1 MTDTQTNTMITGTL
15 SMEDFYANQ
24 PFEGIV
30 CPNCGKTAKD
40 FNNFTKTIVL
50 ECDKLVVK
58 DKTLGIE
65 LTIPDISVF
74 DSISINGI
82 IYERKSK

>member
-1 MTDTQTNTMITGTL
+1 MTDTQTIMTDTQTNTIITGNL
-15 SMEDFYANQ
+15 SMEDFYVNQ
-24 PFEGIV
+24 PFEAVV
-30 CPNCGKTAKD
+30 CPFTK
-40 FNNFTKTIVL
+40 TKTIVL
-50 ECDKLVVK
+50 ECDKFVVK
-58 DKTLGIE
+58 DKILNVE